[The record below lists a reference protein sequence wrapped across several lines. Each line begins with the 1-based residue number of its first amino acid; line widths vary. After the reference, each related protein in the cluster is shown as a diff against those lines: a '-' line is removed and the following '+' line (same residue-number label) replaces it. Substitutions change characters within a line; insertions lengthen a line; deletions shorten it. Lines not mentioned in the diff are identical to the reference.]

1 MKMLIT
7 NSEKPKA
14 MASKCSRTK
23 FQKIFRNN
31 YEEKRHIFTFEK
43 LK

>member
-1 MKMLIT
+1 MKLLAT

-31 YEEKRHIFTFEK
+31 YDFFMFEK